1 MATATLT
8 VRIRPETHRKLSALA
23 KQMETTLPEV
33 LDKAI
38 TEFERRQFLEEC
50 NAAFARL
57 RADPVAWEEELS
69 ERREWDCTLMDGLH
83 DDPPYPW
90 DEHHRLKAEQEKAE
104 SP

>member
-8 VRIRPETHRKLSALA
+8 VRIKPETHRKLRTLA

-38 TEFERRQFLEEC
+38 SEFERRQFLEGV
-50 NAAFARL
+50 AADFARL
-57 RADPVAWEEELS
+57 RANKELWEEELA
-69 ERREWDCTLMDGLH
+69 ERREWDCTLMDDLH
-83 DDPPYPW
+83 DDPYPW
-90 DEHHRLKAEQEKAE
+90 DEATPAENATEV

>member
-1 MATATLT
+1 MATASLT
-8 VRIRPETHRKLSALA
+8 VRIKPETHRKLSALA

-38 TEFERRQFLEEC
+38 SEFERRQFLEGV
-50 NAAFARL
+50 AADFARL
-57 RADPVAWEEELS
+57 RADPVAWEEELA
-69 ERREWDCTLMDGLH
+69 ERREWDCTLMDGLR

-90 DEHHRLKAEQEKAE
+90 DEHYRLQAEQEKAD

>member
-23 KQMETTLPEV
+23 RQMETTLPEV

-38 TEFERRQFLEEC
+38 SEFERRQFLEEC

-57 RADPVAWEEELS
+57 RADPVAWEEELD
-69 ERREWDCTLMDGLH
+69 ERREWDCTVMDGLR

-90 DEHHRLKAEQEKAE
+90 DEHERLKAEQENGE
-104 SP
+104 